1 MLASDPL
8 NPVLHSFLIRQPSL
22 DPIAHV
28 EDSILRPDAHQHLQ
42 QLIVLQEVEPLE
54 LDSLLLQ
61 EMGERLGDGV
71 ELLDMVVEHELGV
84 FVEVF
89 GGLDEPL
96 DVLHGLVDDGHEL
109 LGLGGQLL
117 LGVLAGEDGEEAEEL
132 LLVVDRQLQQ
142 TREAVDVAEVVVALL
157 PGEGAVLVVD
167 YVEQDS
173 RVLFDLLAELVVVV
187 EDYDQRVLGQVLSF

>member
-22 DPIAHV
+22 DPIEHA

-54 LDSLLLQ
+54 LDPLLLQ

-71 ELLDMVVEHELGV
+71 ELLDMVVEHEFGV

-187 EDYDQRVLGQVLSF
+187 EDYDQRVLVQVLSF